1 MTFRSLKA
9 LIYNITNQNY
19 LYLHKYLYLVLKN
32 EIFMIQVAEAL
43 NIIAENSCKM
53 PIAKIKVSK
62 SLGYVLAEAVYSPI
76 NMPPFRQSAMDGY
89 AFTHNGSNQFEV
101 VNTSQAGDFLDDKIK
116 ENQAVR
122 IFTGAFVPD
131 DTDTVVMQEHTTR
144 TDNLLQIEKMPV
156 ACANVREKGEQ
167 IKKGELVF
175 DANTVITPAAIGF
188 LACLGI
194 TKIKVYEKPRVAIL
208 VTGNELVPAGNKL
221 PKGKIYESNS
231 LMIEAALQTIGIKKT
246 TVFKVKDSL
255 KKTRIIIDSCL
266 TNFDVLLISGGIS
279 VGDYDYVKEALLK
292 NGVTELF
299 YKINQKPGKP
309 LFFGTKENKIVFA
322 LPGNPASSLTCF
334 YVYAF
339 PALKKLMGFEAI
351 HLPEMKKKISTD
363 FKNTTG
369 KTLFLKAL
377 YGDEKV
383 TVLESQSSAM
393 LNTFSVANGLIVI
406 PHDITHVKTN
416 QEVVV
421 LPFN

>member
-1 MTFRSLKA
+1 
-9 LIYNITNQNY
+9 
-19 LYLHKYLYLVLKN
+19 
-32 EIFMIQVAEAL
+32 MIQVAEAL
-43 NIIAENSCKM
+43 NIIAENSSKM

-89 AFTHNGSNQFEV
+89 AFTHSDLTQFEV
-101 VNTSQAGDFLDDKIK
+101 VNTSQAGDFLDEKV
-116 ENQAVR
+116 EGNQAVR

-144 TDNLLQIEKMPV
+144 TANLLQIEKMPE

-175 DANTVITPAAIGF
+175 DAGTVITPAAIGY
-188 LACLGI
+188 LTCLGI
-194 TKIKVYEKPRVAIL
+194 TKIKVYEKPKVAIL
-208 VTGNELVPAGNKL
+208 VTGNELVTAGKKL

-231 LMIEAALQTIGIKKT
+231 VMLEAALKTIGIKKT
-246 TVFKVKDSL
+246 TIFKVKDSL

-266 TNFDVLLISGGIS
+266 TNYDVLLISGGIS

-406 PHDITHVKTN
+406 PHDIAHVKTN

>member
-1 MTFRSLKA
+1 
-9 LIYNITNQNY
+9 
-19 LYLHKYLYLVLKN
+19 
-32 EIFMIQVAEAL
+32 MIQVTEAL
-43 NIIAENSCKM
+43 NIIAENSSKM
-53 PIAKIKVSK
+53 PIVKIKVSK
-62 SLGYVLAEAVYSPI
+62 SLGYVLAEAIYSPI

-89 AFTHNGSNQFEV
+89 AFTHGELTQFEV
-101 VNTSQAGDFLDDKIK
+101 VKTAQAGDFLDEKIQK
-116 ENQAVR
+116 NQAVR

-131 DTDTVVMQEHTTR
+131 DTDTVVMQEHTSVK
-144 TDNLLQIEKMPV
+144 DNLLEIEKMP
-156 ACANVREKGEQ
+156 AAFANVRAKGEQ

-175 DANTVITPAAIGF
+175 DVNTVITPAAIGF

-194 TKIKVYEKPRVAIL
+194 TKIKVYEKPKVAIL
-208 VTGNELVPAGNKL
+208 VTGNELIAAGKKL

-231 LMIEAALQTIGIKKT
+231 LMLEAALKTIGIKKP

-255 KKTRIIIDSCL
+255 KKTTKAVESCL
-266 TNFDVLLISGGIS
+266 ANFDVLLISGGIS

-309 LFFGTKENKIVFA
+309 LFFGRKENKIVFA

-339 PALKKLMGFEAI
+339 PALKKMMGFEAI
-351 HLPEMKKKISTD
+351 HLPEMKRKINTD

-377 YGDEKV
+377 YEDEKV
-383 TVLESQSSAM
+383 TVLDSQSSAM
-393 LNTFSVANGLIVI
+393 LNTFSIANSFIVV
-406 PHDITHVKTN
+406 PHDITHVKVN